1 MNDNEKDLSLNEE
14 LESEMK
20 SIENIMN
27 TIKLHSTMLDEYLEF
42 LIEVDK
48 AALRYRMKNPVIWPE
63 RFSIER
69 DMTDFNTVQS
79 LISDIENTYNK
90 MLETVKDNLMTG
102 SNVYDHID
110 GPNGM
115 GAVKGDLENLRTLSN
130 ILNTRTYK
138 SQNRIR

>member
-1 MNDNEKDLSLNEE
+1 MNDNEKDLSLNEK

-20 SIENIMN
+20 SIENNMN
-27 TIKLHSTMLDEYLEF
+27 TIKLRSTMLDEYNKF
-42 LIEVDK
+42 LMEVDK
-48 AALRYRMKNPVIWPE
+48 VALGYRMNNPVVWPE
-63 RFSIER
+63 SFAVLR
-69 DMTDFNTVQS
+69 DMADLETVKS
-79 LISDIENTYNK
+79 LISDVEKEYNNT
-90 MLETVKDNLMTG
+90 LDSLKDDLMTG